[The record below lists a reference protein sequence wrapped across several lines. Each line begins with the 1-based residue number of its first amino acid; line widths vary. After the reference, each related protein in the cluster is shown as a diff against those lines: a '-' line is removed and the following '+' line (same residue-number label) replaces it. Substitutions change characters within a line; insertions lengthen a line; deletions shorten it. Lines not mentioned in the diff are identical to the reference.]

1 MSHPFPMRK
10 GPGVRFPKEETVTL
24 VATNVLDTLA
34 ERGFINQVSNME
46 GLRQATEKPITLY
59 CGFDPTSDSL
69 HIGHLV
75 QVMALAHFQQHGHRP
90 IALVGGGTTMV
101 GDPTGRATGRTIL
114 TKAAI
119 AANAAKIKEQL
130 AHYLDF
136 SAGKAIMLDNAAW
149 LTKLNYIDF
158 LRDIGRHFS
167 VNQMLAMETYKT
179 RLEAG
184 LSFLE
189 FNYLLLQSYDFLHM
203 YREDNCILEIGGG
216 DQWSNCLGGMDLI
229 RKEDGGEAF
238 VLTTPLITDAAGQK
252 MGKSTGNALSLNPAY
267 MSPYDY
273 YQFWIN
279 VEDALVARF
288 LAFFTFLPMNEVRRL
303 GALEGAELRTAKE
316 TLALEAT
323 RLTHG
328 EAAAREAQTA
338 SRGLFVPRRPGA
350 LLAKEVDSLLSDPNI
365 PTTVIPAEQLLS
377 TLTVADLFVKA
388 GLVAG
393 RKEARRLADQEGVS
407 INGRLVPKD
416 KENAGSWD
424 RFQHEGGRRY
434 FMDDILTA
442 ADIPAEGLL
451 LRAGKKRYHR
461 VVVG

>member
-1 MSHPFPMRK
+1 MTM
-10 GPGVRFPKEETVTL
+10 
-24 VATNVLDTLA
+24 VATNVLDALS
-34 ERGFINQVSNME
+34 ERGFINQVSDLE
-46 GLRQATEKPITLY
+46 GLRRVTAQPITLY

-101 GDPTGRATGRTIL
+101 GDPTGRATGRAIL
-114 TKAAI
+114 TKEEI

-136 SAGKAIMLDNAAW
+136 SPGKAIMLDNAAW

-179 RLEAG
+179 RLETG

-203 YREDNCILEIGGG
+203 YREDSCILQIGGG

-229 RKEDGGEAF
+229 RKADGGEAF
-238 VLTTPLITDAAGQK
+238 VMTTPLITDASGQK
-252 MGKSTGNALSLNPAY
+252 MGKSTGNALSLNAKY

-279 VEDALVARF
+279 VEDVLVERF
-288 LAFFTFLPMNEVRRL
+288 LAFFTFLPMEEVRRL
-303 GALEGAELRTAKE
+303 GAGEGAALRGAKE
-316 TLALEAT
+316 TLAFEAT

-328 EAAAREAQTA
+328 EEAARESQTA
-338 SRGLFVPRRPGA
+338 SRALFSGDGA
-350 LLAKEVDSLLSDPNI
+350 LENA
-365 PTTVIPAEQLLS
+365 PTTVIPAADFAGGLS
-377 TLTVADLFVKA
+377 VADLFTRA
-388 GLVAG
+388 GLATG
-393 RKEARRLADQEGVS
+393 RGDARRLAAQGGAS
-407 INGRLVPKD
+407 INSERVD
-416 KENAGSWD
+416 DMD
-424 RFQHEGGRRY
+424 RT
-434 FMDDILTA
+434 LTA
-442 ADIPAEGLL
+442 AEIPADGLL
-451 LRAGKKRYHR
+451 LRAGKKRYQR
-461 VVVG
+461 VVIG

>member
-1 MSHPFPMRK
+1 MSHPFPMGK

-34 ERGFINQVSNME
+34 ERGFINQVSDME

-101 GDPTGRATGRTIL
+101 GDPTGRATGRMIL

-288 LAFFTFLPMNEVRRL
+288 LAFFTFLPMDEVRRL

-328 EAAAREAQTA
+328 EATAREAQAA
-338 SRGLFVPRRPGA
+338 SRALFSGVGA
-350 LLAKEVDSLLSDPNI
+350 LENA
-365 PTTVIPAEQLLS
+365 PTTVIPAAEWAAG
-377 TLTVADLFVKA
+377 LTVADLFARA

-393 RKEARRLADQEGVS
+393 RGEARRLAAQGGAS
-407 INGRLVPKD
+407 INGERVDDTDRMFAMADVPPD
-416 KENAGSWD
+416 
-424 RFQHEGGRRY
+424 
-434 FMDDILTA
+434 
-442 ADIPAEGLL
+442 GLL

>member
-1 MSHPFPMRK
+1 M
-10 GPGVRFPKEETVTL
+10 
-24 VATNVLDTLA
+24 ATNVVETLA
-34 ERGFINQVSNME
+34 ERGFINQVSDLE
-46 GLRQATEKPITLY
+46 GLRRVTERPITLY

-101 GDPTGRATGRTIL
+101 GDPTGRATGRAIM
-114 TKAAI
+114 TKEAI

-130 AHYLDF
+130 SRYLDF
-136 SAGKAIMLDNAAW
+136 SDGRALMLDNAAW

-179 RLEAG
+179 RLETG

-203 YREDNCILEIGGG
+203 YREDGCILQIGGG

-229 RKEDGGEAF
+229 RKADGGEAF
-238 VLTTPLITDAAGQK
+238 VLTTPLITDASGQK

-279 VEDALVARF
+279 TEDANVERF
-288 LAFFTFLPMNEVRRL
+288 LAFFTFLPMDAVRRL
-303 GALEGAELRTAKE
+303 SAQEGAALREAKE
-316 TLALEAT
+316 ILAYEAT
-323 RLTHG
+323 ALTHG
-328 EAAAREAQTA
+328 EAAAQEAQAA
-338 SRGLFVPRRPGA
+338 SRALFSGDGA
-350 LLAKEVDSLLSDPNI
+350 LENA
-365 PTTVIPAEQLLS
+365 PTTTIPAAAFAAGLS
-377 TLTVADLFVKA
+377 LADLFVHA
-388 GLVAG
+388 GLASG
-393 RKEARRLADQEGVS
+393 RGEARRLAAQGGATASGERVTDM
-407 INGRLVPKD
+407 
-416 KENAGSWD
+416 D
-424 RFQHEGGRRY
+424 RT
-434 FMDDILTA
+434 LTA
-442 ADIPAEGLL
+442 ADIPADGLL
-451 LRAGKKRYHR
+451 LRAGKKRYQR
-461 VVVG
+461 IVVG

>member
-1 MSHPFPMRK
+1 M
-10 GPGVRFPKEETVTL
+10 TAI
-24 VATNVLDTLA
+24 ATNVLDTLS
-34 ERGFINQVSNME
+34 ERGFINQVSDLE
-46 GLRQATEKPITLY
+46 GLRRATQRPITLY

-75 QVMALAHFQQHGHRP
+75 QVMALAHFQRHGHRP

-101 GDPTGRATGRTIL
+101 GDPTGRATGRAIM
-114 TKAAI
+114 TKETI

-130 AHYLDF
+130 SHYLDF

-179 RLEAG
+179 RLETG

-203 YREDNCILEIGGG
+203 YREDGCILQIGGG

-229 RKEDGGEAF
+229 RKADGGEAF

-279 VEDALVARF
+279 VEDPLVERF
-288 LAFFTFLPMNEVRRL
+288 LAFFTFLPMDEIRRL
-303 GALEGAELRTAKE
+303 TSHEGAELRAAKE
-316 TLALEAT
+316 RLAFEAT
-323 RLTHG
+323 KLTHG
-328 EAAAREAQTA
+328 EAAAREAEAT
-338 SRGLFVPRRPGA
+338 SRALFSGA
-350 LLAKEVDSLLSDPNI
+350 GAVAHA
-365 PTTVIPAEQLLS
+365 PTTAIPVAAFAAG
-377 TLTVADLFVKA
+377 LTVADLFTRA
-388 GLVAG
+388 GLATG
-393 RKEARRLADQEGVS
+393 RGDARRLAAQGGAS
-407 INGRLVPKD
+407 IGGERVD
-416 KENAGSWD
+416 DMD
-424 RFQHEGGRRY
+424 R
-434 FMDDILTA
+434 ILIA
-442 ADIPAEGLL
+442 ADIPADGLL
-451 LRAGKKRYHR
+451 LRAGKKRYQR
-461 VVVG
+461 VVVGKD

>member
-1 MSHPFPMRK
+1 M
-10 GPGVRFPKEETVTL
+10 
-24 VATNVLDTLA
+24 TNVVETLA
-34 ERGFINQVSNME
+34 ERGFINQVSDLE
-46 GLRQATEKPITLY
+46 GLRRVTERPITLY

-101 GDPTGRATGRTIL
+101 GDPTGRATGRAIM
-114 TKAAI
+114 TKEAI

-130 AHYLDF
+130 SRYLDF
-136 SAGKAIMLDNAAW
+136 SDGRALMLDNAAW

-179 RLEAG
+179 RLETG

-203 YREDNCILEIGGG
+203 YREDGCILQIGGG

-229 RKEDGGEAF
+229 RKADGGEAF
-238 VLTTPLITDAAGQK
+238 VLTTPLITDASGQK

-279 VEDALVARF
+279 TEDANVGRF
-288 LAFFTFLPMNEVRRL
+288 LAFFTFLPMDEVRRL
-303 GALEGAELRTAKE
+303 SAQEGAALREAKE
-316 TLALEAT
+316 ILAYEAT
-323 RLTHG
+323 MLTHG
-328 EAAAREAQTA
+328 ETAAQEAQAAARA
-338 SRGLFVPRRPGA
+338 LFSGDGA
-350 LLAKEVDSLLSDPNI
+350 LANA
-365 PTTVIPAEQLLS
+365 PTTAIPAAEFAAGLS
-377 TLTVADLFVKA
+377 LADLFVRA
-388 GLVAG
+388 GLASG
-393 RKEARRLADQEGVS
+393 RGEARRLAAQGGATVS
-407 INGRLVPKD
+407 GERI
-416 KENAGSWD
+416 ESAGID
-424 RFQHEGGRRY
+424 R
-434 FMDDILTA
+434 ILTA
-442 ADIPAEGLL
+442 ADIPADGLL
-451 LRAGKKRYHR
+451 LRAGKKRYQR
-461 VVVG
+461 IVVG

>member
-1 MSHPFPMRK
+1 M
-10 GPGVRFPKEETVTL
+10 TA
-24 VATNVLDTLA
+24 VATTIMDTLA
-34 ERGFINQVSNME
+34 ERGFINQVTDPDD
-46 GLRQATEKPITLY
+46 LRRVTARGAITLY

-75 QVMALAHFQQHGHRP
+75 QIMALAHFQRHGHRP
-90 IALVGGGTTMV
+90 IALVGGGTTMI
-101 GDPTGRATGRTIL
+101 GDPTGRATGRAIM
-114 TKAAI
+114 TKEDI

-136 SAGKAIMLDNAAW
+136 ADGKAIMLDNAAW

-179 RLEAG
+179 RLETG

-203 YREDNCILEIGGG
+203 YREDGCILQIGGG

-229 RKEDGGEAF
+229 RKADGGDAF
-238 VLTTPLITDAAGQK
+238 VLTTPLITDASGQK

-279 VEDALVARF
+279 VEDVLVERF
-288 LAFFTFLPMNEVRRL
+288 LAFFTFLPMTEVRRL
-303 GALEGAELRTAKE
+303 TAVEGSELRHAKE
-316 TLALEAT
+316 TLAFEAT

-328 EAAAREAQTA
+328 EAEAEKARDA
-338 SRGLFVPRRPGA
+338 SRALFAGTGA
-350 LLAKEVDSLLSDPNI
+350 GGDA
-365 PTTVIPAEQLLS
+365 PTTAIPAAEFGDGLPL
-377 TLTVADLFVKA
+377 ADLFVRA
-388 GLVAG
+388 GLASSRG
-393 RKEARRLADQEGVS
+393 EARRLAAQGGASVDGERVDD
-407 INGRLVPKD
+407 L
-416 KENAGSWD
+416 D
-424 RFQHEGGRRY
+424 R
-434 FMDDILTA
+434 ILTA
-442 ADIPAEGLL
+442 TDVPATGLL

-461 VVVG
+461 VTVG

>member
-1 MSHPFPMRK
+1 M
-10 GPGVRFPKEETVTL
+10 TA
-24 VATNVLDTLA
+24 VATNTNVLDTLS
-34 ERGFINQVSNME
+34 ERGFINQVSDLA
-46 GLRQATEKPITLY
+46 GLRRAAETPMTLY

-101 GDPTGRATGRTIL
+101 GDPTGRATGRAIM
-114 TKAAI
+114 TKEAI
-119 AANAAKIKEQL
+119 AANAVKIKEQL
-130 AHYLDF
+130 SHYLDF
-136 SAGKAIMLDNAAW
+136 SAGRAIVLDNAVW

-167 VNQMLAMETYKT
+167 VNQMLAMEGYKT
-179 RLEAG
+179 RLETG

-203 YREDNCILEIGGG
+203 YREDGCILQIGGG

-229 RKEDGGEAF
+229 RKADGGEAF

-279 VEDALVARF
+279 VEDALVERF
-288 LAFFTFLPMNEVRRL
+288 LAFFTFLPMEEIRRL
-303 GALEGAELRTAKE
+303 ANRTGAELRPAKE
-316 TLALEAT
+316 TLAFEAT
-323 RLTHG
+323 KLTHG
-328 EAAAREAQTA
+328 EATAREAQAA
-338 SRGLFVPRRPGA
+338 SRALFSGTGA
-350 LLAKEVDSLLSDPNI
+350 LEAA
-365 PTTVIPAEQLLS
+365 PTTVIPMADLDAGIS
-377 TLTVADLFVKA
+377 VADLFTRA
-388 GLVAG
+388 GLVTG
-393 RKEARRLADQEGVS
+393 RGDARRLAAQGGASVDGERV
-407 INGRLVPKD
+407 D
-416 KENAGSWD
+416 DMD
-424 RFQHEGGRRY
+424 R
-434 FMDDILTA
+434 ILTA

-451 LRAGKKRYHR
+451 LRAGKKRYQR

>member
-1 MSHPFPMRK
+1 M
-10 GPGVRFPKEETVTL
+10 TAI
-24 VATNVLDTLA
+24 ATNVLDTLDA
-34 ERGFINQVSNME
+34 RGFVNQVSDRA
-46 GLRQATEKPITLY
+46 GLRRATERPITLY

-101 GDPTGRATGRTIL
+101 GDPTGRATGRTIM
-114 TKAAI
+114 TKEMI

-130 AHYLDF
+130 SHYLDF
-136 SAGKAIMLDNAAW
+136 SVGKAIMLDNAAW

-179 RLEAG
+179 RLETG

-203 YREDNCILEIGGG
+203 YREDGCILQIGGG

-229 RKEDGGEAF
+229 RKADGGEAF
-238 VLTTPLITDAAGQK
+238 VMTTPLITDASGQK

-279 VEDALVARF
+279 VEDALTARF
-288 LAFFTFLPMNEVRRL
+288 LAFFTFLPMDEIRRL
-303 GALEGAELRTAKE
+303 TAHAGADLRPAKE
-316 TLALEAT
+316 TLAFEAT
-323 RLTHG
+323 NLTHG
-328 EAAAREAQTA
+328 EAAAHEAQAA
-338 SRGLFVPRRPGA
+338 SRALFSGAGA
-350 LLAKEVDSLLSDPNI
+350 LENA
-365 PTTVIPAEQLLS
+365 PTTAIPAADLAVG
-377 TLTVADLFVKA
+377 LTVADLFVRA
-388 GLVAG
+388 GLAASRG
-393 RKEARRLADQEGVS
+393 EARRLAAQGGAS
-407 INGRLVPKD
+407 IDGERVAD
-416 KENAGSWD
+416 MD
-424 RFQHEGGRRY
+424 RT
-434 FMDDILTA
+434 LTA
-442 ADIPAEGLL
+442 SDIPPEGLL
-451 LRAGKKRYHR
+451 LRAGKKRYQR
-461 VVVG
+461 VVVA